1 MNDLK
6 QHDDECGVNDL
17 EGYSDDNDDDDDQCD
32 VDEDN
37 YDNYYYEYV

>member
-17 EGYSDDNDDDDDQCD
+17 EGYSDDDDDDECG

-37 YDNYYYEYV
+37 YDNYYYEYL

>member
-6 QHDDECGVNDL
+6 QNDDECGVDDL
-17 EGYSDDNDDDDDQCD
+17 EAYSDDDDDGDQCD

-37 YDNYYYEYV
+37 YDYYYYDYV

>member
-6 QHDDECGVNDL
+6 QHDDACGVNDL
-17 EGYSDDNDDDDDQCD
+17 EGYSDDDDDDECD

-37 YDNYYYEYV
+37 YDNYYYYEYV

>member
-6 QHDDECGVNDL
+6 HDDECGVNDL
-17 EGYSDDNDDDDDQCD
+17 EGYSDDDDDDECD

-37 YDNYYYEYV
+37 YDNYYYEYL